1 MRRVAP
7 LPKLGLLIVQL
18 PLVKCENPR
27 SSFRMSI
34 VLQLKSYILLFLLV
48 EKDFSSLTH
57 SFECRDDIHPVTSH
71 GERQS
76 ALISKLHSRFSTE
89 NCHSVHIQ
97 NIHATRVH
105 QCDLRALFQGCP
117 VLREARKVAIRL
129 LVSAR
134 STRRRISSIL
144 LFFSAMT
151 ALRPCI

>member
-105 QCDLRALFQGCP
+105 QCP